1 MRFPVLISILLLPCG
16 IAAAQQT
23 ERYTIDGDDVAV
35 YNLAGTLQVESGPG
49 RGRSPGTRG
58 GADAAKLKVVQGEI
72 AGRETCA

>member
-35 YNLAGTLQVESGPG
+35 YNLAGTLQVESGQGAVGVQVRGAARTPQSSRWC
-49 RGRSPGTRG
+49 RGRSR
-58 GADAAKLKVVQGEI
+58 E
-72 AGRETCA
+72 GRACA